1 MKTKNFLS
9 DNILSDWENSIMFKK
24 LNNTVIKR
32 LVTTILSIFVLMS
45 LMLVYIFTSFYR
57 SAVDNIMELG
67 VSNMNSQATM
77 IENYINKGWDIL
89 VITADTVNYML
100 ENDLSNEY
108 IISFLEEET
117 NKVQNEVDSNF
128 TGIYG
133 YIDGEYIDGSGWIP
147 PEGYKPK
154 ERVWYTTALEADGNA
169 VIVAPYLDA
178 QTNTIMISISELLSD
193 GESVLSLDIA
203 LNEVQSIT
211 KSMTMNDKG
220 YGFIMD
226 KTGLVVA
233 HLDENEKGK
242 IYPENDEQRI
252 MVDNIIKG
260 DNEHFSISLDGKQ
273 STVFSKQIVD
283 DWYVVIVADN
293 TKLLMELRKQLLIC
307 ILVSALVFTVIVI
320 YAAVFARNI
329 VRSQRKER
337 ESREKLDRVN
347 MNIIRSLAY
356 TIDAKD
362 RYTSGHSQRVAEYSL
377 EIAKRMNKSDED
389 QKIIYYAGLLH
400 DVGKI
405 RVPEAVINKPG
416 KLSDEE
422 FDQIRIHPVSGYH
435 ILKDIHDDE
444 RIGYGAKYHHE
455 RYDGTGYPNGLAGKN
470 IPEIARI
477 IGVADAYDAMASN
490 RSYRKALSQDIVR
503 SEIEKGKGRQ
513 FDPEIADIMLKMID
527 EDKEYKMCQA
537 ETLKNDILVVDDEL
551 MNIKMVERILKDITS
566 INVVRATNKEE
577 TFEALENN
585 DISVILLDLK
595 MPDIDGFELFKLI
608 REKYSM
614 PVVLMTADRSNETV
628 QMISELGID
637 DYLTK
642 PLNPFIT
649 REIVYGIIKSKRDDL

>member
-1 MKTKNFLS
+1 
-9 DNILSDWENSIMFKK
+9 MFKK

-57 SAVDNIMELG
+57 SSVDNIMELG

-89 VITADTVNYML
+89 VVTADTVNYML

-337 ESREKLDRVN
+337 ESQEKLDRVN

-435 ILKDIHDDE
+435 ILKDINDDE

-551 MNIKMVERILKDITS
+551 MNIKMAERILKDITS

-649 REIVYGIIKSKRDDL
+649 REMVYGIIKSKRDDL

>member
-1 MKTKNFLS
+1 
-9 DNILSDWENSIMFKK
+9 MFKK

-32 LVTTILSIFVLMS
+32 LVTTILLIFVLMS

-57 SAVDNIMELG
+57 SSVDSIMELG

-307 ILVSALVFTVIVI
+307 ILVSALVFTVIFI

-551 MNIKMVERILKDITS
+551 MNIKMAERILKDITS

-628 QMISELGID
+628 QMIRELGID

>member
-32 LVTTILSIFVLMS
+32 LVTTILLIFVLMS

-57 SAVDNIMELG
+57 SSVDNIMELG

-307 ILVSALVFTVIVI
+307 IFVSALVFTVIVI

-435 ILKDIHDDE
+435 ILKDINDDE

-551 MNIKMVERILKDITS
+551 MNIKMAERILKDITS

-649 REIVYGIIKSKRDDL
+649 REMVYGIIKSKRDDL

>member
-1 MKTKNFLS
+1 
-9 DNILSDWENSIMFKK
+9 MFKK

-32 LVTTILSIFVLMS
+32 LVTTILLIFVLMS

-57 SAVDNIMELG
+57 SSVDNIMELG

>member
-1 MKTKNFLS
+1 
-9 DNILSDWENSIMFKK
+9 MFKK

-32 LVTTILSIFVLMS
+32 LVTTILLIFVLMS

-57 SAVDNIMELG
+57 SSVDNIMELG

-405 RVPEAVINKPG
+405 RVSEAVINKPG

-649 REIVYGIIKSKRDDL
+649 REMVYGIIKSKRDDL

>member
-1 MKTKNFLS
+1 
-9 DNILSDWENSIMFKK
+9 MFKK

-57 SAVDNIMELG
+57 SSVDNIMELG

-89 VITADTVNYML
+89 VVTADTVNYML

-233 HLDENEKGK
+233 HIDENEKGK

-337 ESREKLDRVN
+337 ESQEKLDRVN

-435 ILKDIHDDE
+435 ILKDINDDE
-444 RIGYGAKYHHE
+444 RIGYGAK
-455 RYDGTGYPNGLAGKN
+455 
-470 IPEIARI
+470 
-477 IGVADAYDAMASN
+477 
-490 RSYRKALSQDIVR
+490 
-503 SEIEKGKGRQ
+503 
-513 FDPEIADIMLKMID
+513 
-527 EDKEYKMCQA
+527 
-537 ETLKNDILVVDDEL
+537 
-551 MNIKMVERILKDITS
+551 
-566 INVVRATNKEE
+566 
-577 TFEALENN
+577 
-585 DISVILLDLK
+585 
-595 MPDIDGFELFKLI
+595 
-608 REKYSM
+608 
-614 PVVLMTADRSNETV
+614 
-628 QMISELGID
+628 
-637 DYLTK
+637 
-642 PLNPFIT
+642 
-649 REIVYGIIKSKRDDL
+649 

>member
-1 MKTKNFLS
+1 
-9 DNILSDWENSIMFKK
+9 MFKK

-57 SAVDNIMELG
+57 SSVDNIMELG

-435 ILKDIHDDE
+435 ILKDINDDE

-551 MNIKMVERILKDITS
+551 MNIKMAERILKDITS

-649 REIVYGIIKSKRDDL
+649 REMVYGIIKSKRDDL

>member
-1 MKTKNFLS
+1 
-9 DNILSDWENSIMFKK
+9 MFKK

-57 SAVDNIMELG
+57 SSVDNIMELG

-89 VITADTVNYML
+89 VVTADTVNYML

-233 HLDENEKGK
+233 HIDENEKGK

-337 ESREKLDRVN
+337 ESQEKLDRVN

-435 ILKDIHDDE
+435 ILKDINDDE

-649 REIVYGIIKSKRDDL
+649 REMVYGIIKSKRDDL